1 MKKISQADIKE
12 LAPKD
17 FPSLLKEITDPP
29 EKLYA
34 RGTLP
39 AEDYKWLAVVG
50 SRKFTNYGK
59 EAVETLIAGLIGYPV
74 VIVSGL
80 AIGIDSIEH
89 KAALDARLKTVAV
102 LGSGLDSKVLY
113 PSMNRTLADDIV
125 QAGGALLSEFEPEF
139 RATAWS
145 FPQRNRIIAGLAHAT
160 LVAEAEQKS
169 GALITSK
176 FATEYNRDV
185 CTVQGS
191 IFSASSAGPHMLI
204 KMGATPITSSDDLL
218 QVLGFELN
226 VSDKGGSASSKRRY
240 EDCTEEEKKVIELL
254 QSPLSRDDLIDA
266 LGPPISRANAL
277 LSLMELR
284 GFIKELGGEIRLI

>member
-80 AIGIDSIEH
+80 AIGIDSIAH

-102 LGSGLDSKVLY
+102 LGSGL
-113 PSMNRTLADDIV
+113 P
-125 QAGGALLSEFEPEF
+125 
-139 RATAWS
+139 
-145 FPQRNRIIAGLAHAT
+145 
-160 LVAEAEQKS
+160 
-169 GALITSK
+169 SK

-185 CTVQGS
+185 CTVPGS

-284 GFIKELGGEIRLI
+284 GFIKELGGEMRLI